1 MKKEQILTELKQLLF
16 AKKLNIQE
24 VDEINR
30 SLQSCYADELQPKKK
45 KIFLINFLNSFWN
58 YDTSEYIQNKIL
70 HGQRIGRKII
80 YLIRY
85 IQFIFED
92 FIITYFRKFFYIYV

>member
-30 SLQSCYADELQPKKK
+30 SLNTC
-45 KIFLINFLNSFWN
+45 F
-58 YDTSEYIQNKIL
+58 
-70 HGQRIGRKII
+70 
-80 YLIRY
+80 
-85 IQFIFED
+85 
-92 FIITYFRKFFYIYV
+92 